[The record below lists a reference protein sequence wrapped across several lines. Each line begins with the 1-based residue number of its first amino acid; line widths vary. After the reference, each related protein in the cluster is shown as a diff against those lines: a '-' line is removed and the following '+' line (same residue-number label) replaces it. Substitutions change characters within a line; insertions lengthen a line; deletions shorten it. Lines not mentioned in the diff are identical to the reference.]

1 MLQYMKFI
9 LLTLSCLLVV
19 VVVVVV
25 IVTEL
30 MKTDLTLWK
39 P

>member
-1 MLQYMKFI
+1 MYMKFI